1 MVVIQVTRRP
11 YYYAQMEE
19 KEEIRIVNLNLDLVD
34 QIRAQLP
41 LLKHRRTDV
50 YRLEQ
55 LGAK

>member
-1 MVVIQVTRRP
+1 
-11 YYYAQMEE
+11 MEE

-55 LGAK
+55 LRDK